1 MVRRIKI
8 VHKWSQPCQNNGFEA
23 EEGNEM
29 NLHTVVKVNLY
40 GFTGLMSFITNLIV
54 KQNFVSYTPKTFKV
68 LEINQR

>member
-1 MVRRIKI
+1 
-8 VHKWSQPCQNNGFEA
+8 
-23 EEGNEM
+23 M

-54 KQNFVSYTPKTFKV
+54 KRNFVSYASKTFKV

>member
-1 MVRRIKI
+1 
-8 VHKWSQPCQNNGFEA
+8 
-23 EEGNEM
+23 M

-40 GFTGLMSFITNLIV
+40 GLMSFITNLIV